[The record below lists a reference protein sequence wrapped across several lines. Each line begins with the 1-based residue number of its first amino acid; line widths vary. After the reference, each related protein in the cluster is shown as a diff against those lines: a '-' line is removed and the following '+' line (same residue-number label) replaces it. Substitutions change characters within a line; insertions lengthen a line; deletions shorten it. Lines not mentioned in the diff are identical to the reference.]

1 MRDNAN
7 YVIDTTYLSVRQLR
21 DKIIATFLGDKKRS
35 MLVNCMSFGFK
46 YGLPKESDLVFDV
59 RCLPN
64 PFYVPE
70 LKAHTG
76 LDAPVRDF
84 VLKWEQAQELI
95 PRLFSLVDY
104 LLPLYNDEGKTQLT
118 IAIGCTGGKHRSVT
132 FAQLLGDHIKEQG
145 VRCTVTHRDIEKN
158 KD

>member
-1 MRDNAN
+1 M
-7 YVIDTTYLSVRQLR
+7 
-21 DKIIATFLGDKKRS
+21 
-35 MLVNCMSFGFK
+35 
-46 YGLPKESDLVFDV
+46 
-59 RCLPN
+59 
-64 PFYVPE
+64 
-70 LKAHTG
+70 
-76 LDAPVRDF
+76 
-84 VLKWEQAQELI
+84 I

-145 VRCTVTHRDIEKN
+145 VRCTVTHRYIEKN